1 MSIVGLL
8 EINIYIP
15 EAHSLKEKRSV
26 IKSIKD
32 KLFRHNISFSEVG
45 TQDIRQKCHLAI
57 VAVGNEKF
65 YVERTFNNVVNEI
78 DRNNIGLTVSYNVD
92 WLM

>member
-8 EINIYIP
+8 EVKIYIP
-15 EAHSLKEKRSV
+15 EAQSLKEKRSV

-32 KLFRHNISFSEVG
+32 KLFRHNISFSETE
-45 TQDIRQKCHLAI
+45 TQDLHQKCHLSI
-57 VAVGNEKF
+57 VAVGNEQF
-65 YVERTFNNVVNEI
+65 YVERTFNNVINEI
-78 DRNNIGLTVSYNVD
+78 DRNNEGLTVSYDLD

>member
-8 EINIYIP
+8 EIKIYIP

-32 KLFRHNISFSEVG
+32 KLFRHNISFSEIE
-45 TQDIRQKCHLAI
+45 TQDLYQKCHLSV
-57 VAVGNEKF
+57 VAVGNEKV
-65 YVERTFNNVVNEI
+65 YVERTFNKVIDEI
-78 DRNNIGLTVSYNVD
+78 DQNNNGLTVSYNID

>member
-8 EINIYIP
+8 EVKIYIP

-32 KLFRHNISFSEVG
+32 RLFRHNISFSETE
-45 TQDIRQKCHLAI
+45 TQDLYQKCNLSI
-57 VAVGNEKF
+57 VAVGNEQF
-65 YVERTFNNVVNEI
+65 YIERTFDNVIQEI
-78 DRNNIGLTVSYNVD
+78 DRINRGLTVSYDID